1 MRLYRISQLVD
12 ALCFYGNSSR
22 SSQSASDLPLK
33 VTENGANNPQSNL
46 PPVAENY
53 AKDRSEIRTP
63 HLPFGENVAVATSA
77 VAAQ

>member
-1 MRLYRISQLVD
+1 MRLYQISQLVD
-12 ALCFYGNSSR
+12 TLCFYGKSSR

-33 VTENGANNPQSNL
+33 VTENGASNL
-46 PPVAENY
+46 PSSLPPVVENY

-63 HLPFGENVAVATSA
+63 HLPFGENVNVATSA

>member
-1 MRLYRISQLVD
+1 MRLYQISQLVD
-12 ALCFYGNSSR
+12 TLCFYGNSFR
-22 SSQSASDLPLK
+22 SSQLASDLPLK
-33 VTENGANNPQSNL
+33 VTENGASNPPSSL
-46 PPVAENY
+46 APVAEHF